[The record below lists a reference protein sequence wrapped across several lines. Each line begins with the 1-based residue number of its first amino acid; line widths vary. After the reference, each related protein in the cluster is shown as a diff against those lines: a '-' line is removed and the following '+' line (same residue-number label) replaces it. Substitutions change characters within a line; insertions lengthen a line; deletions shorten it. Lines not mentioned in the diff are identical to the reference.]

1 MEKNPRKSRTKKDAA
16 VDDDVVEF
24 INEKPAPIHAVE
36 DADDDDDDLF
46 ILEIN
51 VPHVQGAYALSCSL
65 AQTQH
70 ITDLP

>member
-36 DADDDDDDLF
+36 DADD
-46 ILEIN
+46 
-51 VPHVQGAYALSCSL
+51 
-65 AQTQH
+65 
-70 ITDLP
+70 